1 MKIAK
6 WAALCLVFSIST
18 ANAFDCTVKEGRYGY
33 NVIARVKKGY
43 LYLGQYGTSI
53 LGRFDYDQKTIY
65 EGRYSYSVFGRRD
78 DKVLYEGSYS
88 YKVIGRF
95 ENCDDSD
102 FEM

>member
-1 MKIAK
+1 MKTSIFC
-6 WAALCLVFSIST
+6 ALYLVLMT
-18 ANAFDCTVKEGRYGY
+18 PAANAYDCTVKEGRYGY
-33 NVIARVKKGY
+33 NVIATVKKGY

-78 DKVLYEGSYS
+78 DKILYEGSYS

-102 FEM
+102 FEN